1 MLLIFLCIG
10 LAAGGLSGMFGLR
23 GRILIGPA
31 LMRLADFPTRTAL
44 GTSLE
49 AGSA

>member
-10 LAAGGLSGMFGLR
+10 LAGVLSGMFGL
-23 GRILIGPA
+23 GGGILIGPA
-31 LMRLADFPTRTAL
+31 LVRLADFPTKTAL